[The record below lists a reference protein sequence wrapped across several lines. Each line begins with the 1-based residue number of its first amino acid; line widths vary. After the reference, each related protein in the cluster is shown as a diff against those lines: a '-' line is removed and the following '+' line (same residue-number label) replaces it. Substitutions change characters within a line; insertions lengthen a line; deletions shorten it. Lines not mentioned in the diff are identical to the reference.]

1 MVMAEGDAQLKW
13 FFNLKSKRK
22 SMLSTQDFTGII
34 TVKDKIIVLENGLFC
49 LLVKTSS
56 KNIDLLP
63 IDDQLS
69 YNELFGRVL
78 DSIDFPLSIFI
89 RPRQIDLKGYLAL
102 IERCYHETNNDSKR
116 DFLQNYHQFFEE
128 LTEENNLVDRSK
140 WLIIPWRSTSYNSV
154 NYSWEE
160 DYSLAKSILTDRAKG
175 LRSFLERMD
184 IESEVSSTEEIIRLL
199 YNCYNFLYEEVQ
211 PWNPEIHY
219 LKTSVISGASK

>member
-1 MVMAEGDAQLKW
+1 MVMAEGEAQLKW

-22 SMLSTQDFTGII
+22 SMPSTQDFTGII
-34 TVKDKIIVLENGLFC
+34 TIKDKIIVLENGLFC
-49 LLVKTSS
+49 LLIKTNS
-56 KNIDLLP
+56 KNIDLLS

-69 YNELFGRVL
+69 FNESFGRVL
-78 DSIDFPLSIFI
+78 DSIDFPISIFI
-89 RPRQIDLKGYLAL
+89 RPRQIDLKGYLAQ

-116 DFLQNYHQFFEE
+116 DFLQDYHQFFEE

-140 WLIIPWRSTSYNSV
+140 WLIIPWRSASYNAAS
-154 NYSWEE
+154 YSWEE

-219 LKTSVISGASK
+219 LKTSVISGARR